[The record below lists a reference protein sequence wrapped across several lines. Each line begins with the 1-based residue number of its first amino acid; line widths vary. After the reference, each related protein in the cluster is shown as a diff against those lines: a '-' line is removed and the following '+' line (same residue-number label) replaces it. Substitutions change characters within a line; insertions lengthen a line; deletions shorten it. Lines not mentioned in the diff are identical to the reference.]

1 MVDAV
6 SNIDEKRDLE
16 DQQTVI
22 KDTAATVFV
31 GRDPFSDPL
40 AIRYFSESSR

>member
-1 MVDAV
+1 MVDALC
-6 SNIDEKRDLE
+6 NIDENRDLE

-31 GRDPFSDPL
+31 GRSPL
-40 AIRYFSESSR
+40 LASTSHPVVV